1 MTRWYDCPAQR
12 PRKGWLRRV
21 MESLRGLLRWRG
33 RPEGRKRILPGMD
46 CTQLGAGWNRAEPGG
61 KQ

>member
-1 MTRWYDCPAQR
+1 MTRWYECPAVR

-33 RPEGRKRILPGMD
+33 RCWWTRARRGGVTWRLGRF
-46 CTQLGAGWNRAEPGG
+46 CGAG
-61 KQ
+61 